1 MLITFKKLIV
11 YVILVLTIGTSCR
24 ELLFMAVIV
33 DPETHFD
40 VRLLTLRTP
49 KLSRQ
54 SLLKGF

>member
-11 YVILVLTIGTSCR
+11 YVIIVLTIGTICK
-24 ELLFMAVIV
+24 AVIV